1 MTTLPQDETDKVRLA
16 SGIAALELEISEEQ
30 QIQLLAYAE
39 EFRKWNRIHNL
50 SAIDAK
56 EEFISL
62 HLLDSLAVAQP
73 LAVNINKHFVE
84 DASLVFADLGAGGGL
99 PGVPLAIIFPK
110 WRFVLVE
117 AVKKKAAFLQ
127 HIKGK
132 LRLENLEVV
141 GDRIENLAQERPNFA
156 DATISR
162 AFSELKNFVELSKDL
177 LKPSGLIFAMKS
189 QKAEEEL
196 AAMPP
201 GWALLDN
208 APIKVPMLEANRC
221 LLTIQSVRK

>member
-1 MTTLPQDETDKVRLA
+1 MTPAIEMSDGDRLA
-16 SGIAALELEISEEQ
+16 GGLAALNLSVSSEKQ
-30 QIQLLAYAE
+30 SQLLAYAE

-50 SAIDAK
+50 SAVDAN

-62 HLLDSLAVAQP
+62 HLLDSLAVAEP
-73 LAVNINKHFVE
+73 LMRSLEAQGLVNKH
-84 DASLVFADLGAGGGL
+84 LVFADLGAGGGL
-99 PGVPLAIIFPK
+99 PGIPLAIIFPQ

-132 LRLENLEVV
+132 LKLENLEVV

-162 AFSELKNFVELSKDL
+162 AFSELKNFVDFSSGL
-177 LKPSGLIFAMKS
+177 LKPDGLIFAMKS

-196 AAMPP
+196 AAMPS
-201 GWALLDN
+201 GWVLLDN